1 MDGSDL
7 LHLLEDTH
15 FTQKIRGYDPIQVD
29 ALIDRASREIAD
41 LRAERKSAI
50 DRAELAEKRV
60 ERELDAIEKARV
72 TSEAEIATAEA
83 EGRRIV
89 AEAESEAARL
99 RTAAESEVRSAIE
112 VGRQQ
117 LLEETSSLETSRD
130 VVRDDI
136 SIMERHIDA
145 HRERLLATLL
155 DLRKLIEGLEGRP
168 LAEVARPFTAHSG
181 AQGAGEE
188 VTSDTID
195 ESVAGQKQEQMPA
208 RKSPSKASQD
218 LPTLAIGREGL
229 LDELRRPVASDAA
242 AMDAFFTED

>member
-7 LHLLEDTH
+7 LHMLEDTH
-15 FTQKIRGYDPIQVD
+15 FTQKIRGYDPVQVD

-41 LRAERKSAI
+41 LRAEKKSAI
-50 DRAELAEKRV
+50 DRAELAEKRI
-60 ERELDAIEKARV
+60 ERELDAMEKARV
-72 TSEAEIATAEA
+72 TAEAEIATAQA
-83 EGRRIV
+83 EGRRMV

-112 VGRQQ
+112 EGRQR
-117 LLEETSSLETSRD
+117 LLEETSSLETARD

-168 LAEVARPFTAHSG
+168 LAEVGRPFASHSEVSEAEGEATA
-181 AQGAGEE
+181 
-188 VTSDTID
+188 DTIVK
-195 ESVAGQKQEQMPA
+195 SGVAPKQEQVPA
-208 RKSPSKASQD
+208 GKGPSKASQD
-218 LPTLAIGREGL
+218 LPTLAVGREGL
-229 LDELRRPVASDAA
+229 LDELRRPVGGDAA